1 MKERI
6 MSAVRAHLNQVLLT
20 AESALP
26 APQFLAFRKV
36 VLNEF
41 GKSGLE
47 GELDRLLGSF
57 LEQERQG
64 QGRNT

>member
-1 MKERI
+1 MA
-6 MSAVRAHLNQVLLT
+6 AVRAHLTQVLLI

-26 APQFLAFRKV
+26 APQFQAYRKL

-47 GELDRLLGSF
+47 GELDQLLSSTA
-57 LEQERQG
+57 EREWTG